1 MTPEL
6 IKFILELLVC
16 KQERILLRA
25 LLDDPKDPVI
35 RAAYGDWLEENE
47 RGEAASMIRKGWDP
61 LETKRQVIGTLA
73 GYPIVYSSGS
83 ITHNL

>member
-61 LETKRQVIGTLA
+61 FRDQTTSDRNPCWL
-73 GYPIVYSSGS
+73 SNS
-83 ITHNL
+83 I